1 MKKIF
6 TFDETV
12 VYHHRI
18 EVETEDES
26 FEDFCDN
33 VADELPDIDPVVDN
47 GKDFVIEQFAEEYG
61 WENVTL
67 VEDGSPDLSYEAF

>member
-47 GKDFVIEQFAEEYG
+47 GKDFVIE
-61 WENVTL
+61 
-67 VEDGSPDLSYEAF
+67 

>member
-1 MKKIF
+1 MKQIF

-33 VADELPDIDPVVDN
+33 VAYELPDIDPVVDN

-61 WENVTL
+61 RENVTL

>member
-1 MKKIF
+1 MKQIF

-33 VADELPDIDPVVDN
+33 VAYELPDIDPVVDN

>member
-18 EVETEDES
+18 EVETED
-26 FEDFCDN
+26 
-33 VADELPDIDPVVDN
+33 
-47 GKDFVIEQFAEEYG
+47 
-61 WENVTL
+61 
-67 VEDGSPDLSYEAF
+67 GSPDLSYEAF